1 MQDYILGQDLKQDHR
16 FLSTYYYK
24 RFDRE
29 LNVPFPKY
37 VVAWRITCNLKSIPC
52 RLYCRTGKKESLKCL
67 LTRKITFEYKIWN
80 KTIDFLLER
89 EPNVPFPKCLQRH
102 QELRRNHW
110 WDWGVKWTVIV
121 KTERDAVRTYHLG
134 PPKIR
139 QASRLYSDRLESNFT
154 LPSFEDACFK
164 FGFLQGNPKYVKRNL
179 VFWWSLKTDTPR
191 RLDGIEFTGLK
202 ARTVAVPTQRLTSA
216 ELMK

>member
-1 MQDYILGQDLKQDHR
+1 MSVDKQDYIWVQDLKQDHR
-16 FLSTYYYK
+16 FPSGKGAQCPLPK
-24 RFDRE
+24 
-29 LNVPFPKY
+29 VPAEKSGTSPK
-37 VVAWRITCNLKSIPC
+37 
-52 RLYCRTGKKESLKCL
+52 SL
-67 LTRKITFEYKIWN
+67 
-80 KTIDFLLER
+80 
-89 EPNVPFPKCLQRH
+89 VG
-102 QELRRNHW
+102 LRSAVKQN
-110 WDWGVKWTVIV
+110 KWTVIV
-121 KTERDAVRTYHLG
+121 KTERDAVRTSHLG

-154 LPSFEDACFK
+154 LPLFEDACFK
-164 FGFLQGNPKYVKRNL
+164 FGFLQGNSKSVKRNL

>member
-1 MQDYILGQDLKQDHR
+1 MTGVRRLIDYAVEREESRVSTMQDYILGQDLKQDHR

-37 VVAWRITCNLKSIPC
+37 VVAWRMTCNLKSIPC

-67 LTRKITFEYKIWN
+67 LTSKITFEYKIWN

-89 EPNVPFPKCLQRH
+89 EPNVPFPKCLQRN

-110 WDWGVKWTVIV
+110 WDWGVPSS
-121 KTERDAVRTYHLG
+121 RTSGQL
-134 PPKIR
+134 
-139 QASRLYSDRLESNFT
+139 S
-154 LPSFEDACFK
+154 
-164 FGFLQGNPKYVKRNL
+164 
-179 VFWWSLKTDTPR
+179 
-191 RLDGIEFTGLK
+191 
-202 ARTVAVPTQRLTSA
+202 
-216 ELMK
+216 